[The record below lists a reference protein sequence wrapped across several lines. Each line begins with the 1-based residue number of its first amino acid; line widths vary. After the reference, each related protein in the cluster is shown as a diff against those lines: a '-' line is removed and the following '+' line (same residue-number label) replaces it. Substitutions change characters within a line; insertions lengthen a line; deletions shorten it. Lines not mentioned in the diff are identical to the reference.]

1 MLRLPNKEG
10 SRGKH
15 YGYQGH
21 IRELAKIFP
30 TSGHLEKNP
39 YSLGLC
45 CKDLPVKL
53 ASCVP
58 ADSLREWLKRI
69 LPKRLTF
76 TQLERDNRPIPF
88 KVGATP
94 EELSPFV
101 DGLAR
106 FLVAIRGG
114 LSLGVPMLIMR
125 LGENLTKSLIT
136 VSVAVVLFSGA
147 TSVVF
152 RATNVETL
160 AATATY
166 AAVLVVFAGTSG
178 G

>member
-1 MLRLPNKEG
+1 MGG
-10 SRGKH
+10 SQGKH
-15 YGYQGH
+15 YSYQGH
-21 IRELAKIFP
+21 IRESAKIFL
-30 TSGHLEKNP
+30 TSGHLEKNS

-45 CKDLPVKL
+45 GKDLPVKL

-76 TQLERDNRPIPF
+76 TKLERDNRPISF

-114 LSLGVPMLIMR
+114 LGLGVPMLIMR
-125 LGENLTKSLIT
+125 LGENLTNSLIT
-136 VSVAVVLFSGA
+136 VSV
-147 TSVVF
+147 VF
-152 RATNVETL
+152 RTTNVETL
-160 AATATY
+160 TATTTY
-166 AAVLVVFAGTSG
+166 ADVLVVFAGTRAQS
-178 G
+178 

>member
-1 MLRLPNKEG
+1 M
-10 SRGKH
+10 
-15 YGYQGH
+15 
-21 IRELAKIFP
+21 
-30 TSGHLEKNP
+30 KNP

-45 CKDLPVKL
+45 CKDLPDKL

-58 ADSLREWLKRI
+58 ADPLRAWLKRI
-69 LPKRLTF
+69 FPKRLTF
-76 TQLERDNRPIPF
+76 RQLERDNRPIPF

-94 EELSPFV
+94 DELSPFV

-106 FLVAIRGG
+106 FLVAITAG
-114 LSLGVPMLIMR
+114 LSLVVPMLIMR

-152 RATNVETL
+152 RAINVETL

-166 AAVLVVFAGTSG
+166 AAVLIVFAGTSG